1 MPHRYKGRWC
11 RTFHCDA
18 RGDRYCCAD
27 CPAKTKA
34 NCRNPCQNDPS
45 RCRMEDV
52 DRKNNK

>member
-1 MPHRYKGRWC
+1 MSRRYKGRWC